1 MRGLVAATQF
11 LTRLPVPRLRDFD
24 ASDLSR
30 SAKWFPT
37 VGAVVGACV
46 SAFCVAGA
54 LIDPWLGGLLGTIAW
69 IWITGAL
76 HLDGL
81 ADLADALGAAH
92 RDKDRFL
99 EVLRDPHLGVF
110 GATTLFLAIA
120 SKIVLLYLL
129 LADLEH
135 AAEVLILL
143 CAWSRLGPLAWS
155 RWLKPLSPGSGERFA
170 WQIDSSSIIVWAL
183 ILLALSLW
191 LAPSLLVAPLLIAAW
206 ALYLHCR
213 IGGMTGD
220 CLGAGV
226 EIVEIALLLTTV
238 VAQSIIGISM

>member
-1 MRGLVAATQF
+1 MRGFVAATQF
-11 LTRLPVPRLRDFD
+11 LTRLPMPSLRDFD
-24 ASDLSR
+24 AADLSR
-30 SAKWFPT
+30 SASWFPI
-37 VGAVVGACV
+37 VGGVVGVGVTAL
-46 SAFCVAGA
+46 SVAGG

-81 ADLADALGAAH
+81 ADLADALGASH
-92 RDKDRFL
+92 RDSTRFV

-120 SKIVLLYLL
+120 SKLVLMHLL

-135 AAEVLILL
+135 AAAVLILI

-155 RWLKPLSPGSGERFA
+155 RWLKPLSSGSGERFA
-170 WQIDSSSIIVWAL
+170 WQVDSSSIIVWTLAL
-183 ILLALSLW
+183 IALSLW

-206 ALYLHCR
+206 AFYLHYR

-226 EIVEIALLLTTV
+226 EIVEIASLLTAV
-238 VAQSIIGISM
+238 VAQSTIGISM

>member
-11 LTRLPVPRLRDFD
+11 LTRLPVPRLRAFD
-24 ASDLSR
+24 TTDLSR
-30 SAKWFPT
+30 SAKWFPI

-46 SAFCVAGA
+46 SALCIAGA

-92 RDKDRFL
+92 ADEDRFL

-135 AAEVLILL
+135 AAEVLILI

-155 RWLKPLSPGSGERFA
+155 RWLKPLTSGSGERFA
-170 WQIDSSSIIVWAL
+170 WQVDSSSVIVWTLVL
-183 ILLALSLW
+183 IALSLW
-191 LAPSLLVAPLLIAAW
+191 LAPSLLIAPFLIAMW
-206 ALYLHCR
+206 ALYLHYR

-220 CLGAGV
+220 CLGVGV
-226 EIVEIALLLTTV
+226 EIVETALLLTAV
-238 VAQSIIGISM
+238 VAQSTIGISM